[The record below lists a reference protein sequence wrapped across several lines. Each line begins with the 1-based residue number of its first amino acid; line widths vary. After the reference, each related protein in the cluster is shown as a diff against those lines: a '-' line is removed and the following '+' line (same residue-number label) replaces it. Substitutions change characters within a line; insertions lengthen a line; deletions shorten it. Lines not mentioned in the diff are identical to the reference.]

1 MKFTARARKIKGFD
15 GILKL
20 TQQRYP
26 LDQRAELAPIERR
39 QMRERIYKA
48 LITKYNAQIEEALL
62 KIDLLLERDAK
73 WAVAVIDKLLGEVA
87 DTEAKMAK
95 LRQFYGTN

>member
-1 MKFTARARKIKGFD
+1 
-15 GILKL
+15 
-20 TQQRYP
+20 
-26 LDQRAELAPIERR
+26 
-39 QMRERIYKA
+39 MRERIYKA

-73 WAVAVIDKLLGEVA
+73 WVVAVIDELLGEVA
-87 DTEAKMAK
+87 NTEAKMAK

>member
-1 MKFTARARKIKGFD
+1 
-15 GILKL
+15 
-20 TQQRYP
+20 
-26 LDQRAELAPIERR
+26 
-39 QMRERIYKA
+39 MRERIYKA